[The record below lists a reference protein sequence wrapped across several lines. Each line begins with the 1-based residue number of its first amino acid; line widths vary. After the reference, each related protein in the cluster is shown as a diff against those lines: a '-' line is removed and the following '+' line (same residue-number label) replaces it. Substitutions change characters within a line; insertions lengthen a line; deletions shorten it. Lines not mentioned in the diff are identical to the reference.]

1 MSFKEVA
8 IIALL
13 FAGLCVVLMILII
26 LQKIRLIR
34 RHKRL
39 LNIQELLMRK
49 YILHEDVRI
58 RCSAKMHLRSF
69 FMMSQSYQ
77 FNENA
82 MIALYNFYKQKG
94 LITKMLKC
102 LNHNHPYTRK
112 KAIAYL
118 SVFRNHVTIK
128 ALSDHLRKE
137 SEEHVKIHLINA
149 LKKDIDEQVLKAI
162 IASLI
167 SSRRAYQK
175 RVIMILKKYLNQTK
189 YDLSAY
195 FNHPLIEV
203 KESFIDLSKQLYHP
217 TFKAPL
223 LATLKEIEDHYALGN
238 SAMLAKISKPRID
251 RLYHQTLQALSTY
264 YDFDITQSRY
274 LLSSDDEVVRIAVN
288 CMAKNG
294 DFETIISFLKYA
306 SQTKRDEIFAE
317 GIRTI
322 CNNQRSYYQKLYQ
335 LFLKETTPRKK
346 NLIAQVLSHRLDH
359 LLITIKDYQEMR
371 TLVEAMVN
379 SRFTVNIINWLNE
392 NKDEALESRLLS
404 IIKPIAENNYD
415 FYLELNN
422 YLEPVL
428 FQKMDF
434 IHTANPAAP
443 KPDVEPNL
451 RKHRWLMTILI
462 ISIVLL
468 PFIFV
473 LTNLGSLFN
482 RPFIEIAE
490 DYLVS
495 INIWF
500 IAYYLFVN
508 TLYIVFAFIAM
519 VEYRRQE
526 KLWNIKSYDLLFEEG
541 ILEPISIIVPAYNEA
556 LNIEENV
563 KSLLNLEYPKYEVVV
578 VNDGSKDETLK
589 ALIEAFDL
597 RRVDYKYDQK
607 IQTRHVKAVY
617 KNRFYGN
624 LVVIDKV
631 NGGKADALN
640 VGINFSQYDYVCGID
655 ADSLI
660 ESDGLLKMM
669 STVLDS
675 DEITLAL
682 GGSIVPANGAS
693 VSHGVVD
700 RYELPKSYLTRLQ
713 AIEYLR
719 AFNTGRLAFSRLKCF
734 LIISGAFGLF
744 EKRILTEI
752 GGYLSASSFKKNT
765 VGEDMELVV
774 RLTKQAAE
782 HDLNYRVEYVP
793 MARCYTEVPS
803 QTKILLNQ
811 RNRWQRGLI
820 ETLSFHRGMILN
832 PKYHANGMF
841 AMPYFFVF
849 EMIAPLLEIQI
860 YVTLI
865 IGLIFGIFSLPF
877 IVLLLVV
884 TILYGSVL
892 SLVSLLI
899 QEKYATPLSLK
910 DVVVLIFY
918 SVIENF
924 GWRQMTNMHR
934 AFGFFSSLK
943 GKHTWGSMTRVGFK
957 K

>member
-13 FAGLCVVLMILII
+13 FAGLCVVLMILI
-26 LQKIRLIR
+26 LAQKIRLQR
-34 RHKRL
+34 RHRRML
-39 LNIQELLMRK
+39 DIQERLMRK
-49 YILHEDVRI
+49 YMLHEDVRI
-58 RCSAKMHLRSF
+58 RCSLKTHLRSF
-69 FMMSQSYQ
+69 FIMAQSYQ

-82 MIALYNFYKQKG
+82 MIAIYNYYKQKG
-94 LITKMLKC
+94 MIAKLLKA
-102 LNHNHPYTRK
+102 LSHAKATRRK
-112 KAIAYL
+112 EAIAYL
-118 SVFRNHVTIK
+118 SVFRNHVTVK

-149 LKKDIDEQVLKAI
+149 LKKDIDENVLKAI

-175 RVIMILKKYLNQTK
+175 RVITMLKKYLNQTK

-217 TFKAPL
+217 TFKQPL
-223 LATLKEIEDHYALGN
+223 LDTLKEIEDHYALGN
-238 SAMLAKISKPRID
+238 SPLLSKIQKPRID

-264 YDFDITQSRY
+264 YDFDISQSRY

-294 DFETIISFLKYA
+294 DFETIQSFINYA

-335 LFLKETTPRKK
+335 VFLKETTSRKR
-346 NLIAQVLSHRLDH
+346 NLIARVLSHRLDH
-359 LLITIKDYQEMR
+359 LLITIKDYQEMK
-371 TLVEAMVN
+371 TLTEAMVN
-379 SRFTVNIINWLNE
+379 SHFTVNIINWLNE
-392 NKDEALESRLLS
+392 NKDLDLENQLLS

-422 YLEPVL
+422 YLEPAL

-451 RKHRWLMTILI
+451 RKHRWLLTILVV
-462 ISIVLL
+462 SIVIL
-468 PFIFV
+468 PLIFV
-473 LTNLGSLFN
+473 LVNLRSLFN
-482 RPFIEIAE
+482 RPLIEIAE
-490 DYLVS
+490 DYLIS
-495 INIWF
+495 INVWF

-508 TLYIVFAFIAM
+508 TLYIVFAFIALF
-519 VEYRRQE
+519 EFRRQE
-526 KLWNIKSYDLLFEEG
+526 RLWNIKSYDLLFEEG

-563 KSLLNLEYPKYEVVV
+563 KSLLNLEYPKHEVVV
-578 VNDGSKDETLK
+578 INDGSKDDTLQ
-589 ALIEAFDL
+589 ALIDAFDL
-597 RRVDYKYDQK
+597 RRVDYNYEQK

-617 KNRFYGN
+617 KNSFYRN
-624 LVVIDKV
+624 LIVIDKT

-675 DEITLAL
+675 DDITLAL

-700 RYELPKSYLTRLQ
+700 QYNLPKSYLTRLQ

-803 QTKILLNQ
+803 QAKILFNQ

-820 ETLSFHRGMILN
+820 ETLSFHRNMIFN

-841 AMPYFFVF
+841 ATPYFFVF

-865 IGLIFGIFSLPF
+865 IGLAFGIFSLPY
-877 IVLLLVV
+877 IILLLVV

-910 DVVVLIFY
+910 DTVVLVFY
-918 SVIENF
+918 SIIENF
-924 GWRQMTNMHR
+924 GWRQITNMHR